1 MKEFNYFQ
9 DDPVGES
16 IIYVDKDTL
25 AANAHLNYAILQ
37 DELELLRPDCHAYE
51 ADHTGRPHT
60 IVSCRRFSRINFLL

>member
-1 MKEFNYFQ
+1 MQN
-9 DDPVGES
+9 DAVGEQ

-25 AANAHLNYAILQ
+25 AANAHLNYAILH

-60 IVSCRRFSRINFLL
+60 IVSCRTFSRFHSFHL